1 MKKWI
6 MMEQEVS
13 EHISGWTKNDTFSRD
28 EDCVED
34 CSSPTSSSF
43 YVERILL
50 HYL

>member
-28 EDCVED
+28 EDC
-34 CSSPTSSSF
+34 SSPTSSSF